1 MIMNNQSD
9 RPRVLRAIRKCLSD
23 AYDHLQN
30 AMDELDEIG
39 DGSLG
44 TGMTPLIGGYL
55 MPNPKDKYT
64 HALIDID
71 SAEKSLKPLIRR
83 FSDGRVDRSHF
94 RSDEAMIMLR
104 DIAEF
109 EFGIL
114 ISRLSERS
122 GRESVWYRLRELT
135 EKLESVFHLVAEK

>member
-1 MIMNNQSD
+1 MMNDQSD

-23 AYDHLQN
+23 AYDQLQD

-55 MPNPKDKYT
+55 MPDPKDKYT

-71 SAEKSLKPLIRR
+71 SAEKSLKPLVRR
-83 FSDGRVDRSHF
+83 FNDGRVNKSHF
-94 RSDEAMIMLR
+94 KSDEAMIMLR

-114 ISRLSERS
+114 IAKLSEKS
-122 GRESVWYRLRELT
+122 GRESVWYRLRELS
-135 EKLESVFHLVAEK
+135 EKLESVFHLVAEN